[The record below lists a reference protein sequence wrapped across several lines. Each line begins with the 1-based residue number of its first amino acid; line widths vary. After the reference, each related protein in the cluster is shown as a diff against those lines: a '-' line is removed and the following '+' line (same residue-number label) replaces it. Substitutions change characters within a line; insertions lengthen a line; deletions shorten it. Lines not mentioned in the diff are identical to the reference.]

1 MGRERLCDGW
11 TQGAR
16 ALFVMPTR
24 VLLAFVGD
32 G

>member
-24 VLLAFVGD
+24 VLAFVGD